1 MNELINPLPDPNKV
15 LQKKELEILQA
26 TIQELMRSQPEK
38 AIQELETYKIL
49 AEKYEN
55 RAHLAEYFY
64 AMGYCHSNLG
74 DQKSAL
80 EFYDLANET
89 NQQLSVTLTNKIN
102 IGIGSIYRL
111 NGDYTKAIELYTA
124 VLHGGSSDFLDTI
137 YNNMAV
143 IYYHMHD
150 FENAVHYS
158 EKAYELLLNSGKI
171 VDSLGIL
178 NNIGKIKT
186 LQQNFVEAE
195 KILVESEQLAIA
207 HQITY
212 QQIIS
217 LRNLGELKYAMEQF
231 EEAYKHLEKG
241 RELAKKEKNKHML
254 YSITLL
260 SAEVANKT
268 KKFDAANALYLEAL
282 ELSQKLQSTDRI
294 SWLNKYYGFLEEQ
307 QDYKRALFYLKKLHE
322 ESANINQEEKI
333 KELSKA
339 RLLFENK
346 EQQLKVEK
354 LNAVNELYSKLE
366 VQSKELSKK
375 NKKLED
381 TNNDLMHFSYALSHD
396 LREPARLVKSY
407 GDLLTLMLKSKL
419 NDKEEYMFKHLKNG
433 AEKMEVLID
442 DLHKYATL
450 GTNEDLKKP
459 IDLNKIVE
467 GVKMILK
474 LPITES
480 NAIIESDD
488 LPNIKSYPTLI
499 SQLFQ
504 NLISNALK
512 YRIENQSPIIKIAYQ
527 KLDAYHEIK
536 IIDNGIG
543 IPKEEQ
549 PRIFGLFKRATN
561 HNNFVGTGVGL
572 AFCLKIMGK
581 INGTI
586 DVFSAGENQGTT
598 FTLLIPLK

>member
-1 MNELINPLPDPNKV
+1 MDESLNATPDQNNA
-15 LQKKELEILQA
+15 LQKKELEILWA
-26 TIQELMRSQPEK
+26 TIQQLMRSQPEK
-38 AIQELETYKIL
+38 AMQELETYKIL

-55 RAHLAEYFY
+55 RAHLTEYYY
-64 AMGYCHSNLG
+64 ATGYCYSNLG
-74 DQKSAL
+74 NQKSAL
-80 EFYDLANET
+80 EFYELASQT
-89 NQQLSVTLTNKIN
+89 NPQLSTTLTNKIN

-111 NGDYTKAIELYTA
+111 NGDFSKAIELYSTA
-124 VLHGGSSDFLDTI
+124 LNDGSTDFLDTI

-143 IYYHMHD
+143 IYYQIND
-150 FENAVHYS
+150 FENAIHYS
-158 EKAYELLLNSGKI
+158 EKAYELLLASGEI

-186 LQQNFVEAE
+186 LQQNFVDAE
-195 KILVESEQLAIA
+195 KILLEAEQIAIA
-207 HQITY
+207 NQITY
-212 QQIIS
+212 QQIIA
-217 LRNLGELKYAMEQF
+217 LRNLGELKYATEQF
-231 EEAYKHLEKG
+231 EDAYKYLEKG
-241 RELAKKEKNKHML
+241 KELAKKEKNKHVL

-260 SAEVANKT
+260 NAEVANKM
-268 KKFDAANALYLEAL
+268 KKFDASNALYLEAL
-282 ELSQKLQSTDRI
+282 DLSQKLNSTDRI

-307 QDYKRALFYLKKLHE
+307 HDYKRALFYLKKLHE
-322 ESANINQEEKI
+322 ESANINQEEKT
-333 KELSKA
+333 KELNKA

-354 LNAVNELYSKLE
+354 LNAVNELYAKLE
-366 VQSKELSKK
+366 IQSTELSKK

-407 GDLLTLMLKSKL
+407 SDLLTLMLKSKL

-450 GTNEDLKKP
+450 GTNEDLKKT

-467 GVKMILK
+467 GVKMILR

-480 NAIIESDD
+480 NAIIESEQ
-488 LPNIKSYPTLI
+488 LPSIKSYPTLI

-504 NLISNALK
+504 NLISNAIK
-512 YRIENQSPIIKIAYQ
+512 YRIENQAPLIRITYQ
-527 KLDAYHEIK
+527 KLESFHEIK

-561 HNNFVGTGVGL
+561 HTNFVGTGVGL
-572 AFCLKIMGK
+572 AFCLKIMSK
-581 INGTI
+581 IHGSI

-598 FTLLIPLK
+598 FTILIPLK

>member
-1 MNELINPLPDPNKV
+1 MDESLNRTLDQNNA
-15 LQKKELEILQA
+15 LQKKELEILWA
-26 TIQELMRSQPEK
+26 TIQQLMRSQPEK
-38 AIQELETYKIL
+38 AMQELETYKIL

-55 RAHLAEYFY
+55 RAHLTEYYY
-64 AMGYCHSNLG
+64 AMGYCYSNLG
-74 DQKSAL
+74 DQKLAL
-80 EFYDLANET
+80 EFYELANQT
-89 NQQLSVTLTNKIN
+89 NPQLSTTLTNKIN

-111 NGDYTKAIELYTA
+111 NGDFSKAIELYSTA
-124 VLHGGSSDFLDTI
+124 LNDGSTDFLDTI

-143 IYYHMHD
+143 IYYQIND
-150 FENAVHYS
+150 FENAIHYS
-158 EKAYELLLNSGKI
+158 EKAYELLLASGEI

-186 LQQNFVEAE
+186 LQQNFVDAE
-195 KILVESEQLAIA
+195 KILLEAEQIAIA
-207 HQITY
+207 NQITY
-212 QQIIS
+212 QQIIA
-217 LRNLGELKYAMEQF
+217 LKNLGELKYATEQF
-231 EEAYKHLEKG
+231 EDAYKYLEKG
-241 RELAKKEKNKHML
+241 KELAKKEKNKHVL

-260 SAEVANKT
+260 NAEVANKM
-268 KKFDAANALYLEAL
+268 KKFDASNALYLEAL
-282 ELSQKLQSTDRI
+282 DLSQKLNSTDRI

-307 QDYKRALFYLKKLHE
+307 HDYKRALFYLKKLHE
-322 ESANINQEEKI
+322 ESASINQEEKT
-333 KELSKA
+333 KELNKA

-354 LNAVNELYSKLE
+354 LNAVNELYAKLE
-366 VQSKELSKK
+366 IQSTELSKK

-407 GDLLTLMLKSKL
+407 SDLLTLMLKSKL

-450 GTNEDLKKP
+450 GTNEDLKKT

-467 GVKMILK
+467 GVKMILR

-504 NLISNALK
+504 NLISNAIK
-512 YRIENQSPIIKIAYQ
+512 YRIENQAPLIRITYQ
-527 KLDAYHEIK
+527 KLESFHEIK

-561 HNNFVGTGVGL
+561 HTNFVGTGVGL
-572 AFCLKIMGK
+572 AFCLKIMSK
-581 INGTI
+581 IHGTI

-598 FTLLIPLK
+598 FTILIPLK

>member
-1 MNELINPLPDPNKV
+1 
-15 LQKKELEILQA
+15 
-26 TIQELMRSQPEK
+26 
-38 AIQELETYKIL
+38 
-49 AEKYEN
+49 
-55 RAHLAEYFY
+55 
-64 AMGYCHSNLG
+64 
-74 DQKSAL
+74 
-80 EFYDLANET
+80 
-89 NQQLSVTLTNKIN
+89 
-102 IGIGSIYRL
+102 
-111 NGDYTKAIELYTA
+111 
-124 VLHGGSSDFLDTI
+124 
-137 YNNMAV
+137 MAV
-143 IYYHMHD
+143 IYYQIND
-150 FENAVHYS
+150 FENAIHYS
-158 EKAYELLLNSGKI
+158 EKAYELLLASGEI

-186 LQQNFVEAE
+186 LQQNFVDAE
-195 KILVESEQLAIA
+195 KILLEAEQIAIA
-207 HQITY
+207 NQITY
-212 QQIIS
+212 QQIIA
-217 LRNLGELKYAMEQF
+217 LKNLGELKYATEQF
-231 EEAYKHLEKG
+231 EDAYKYLEKG
-241 RELAKKEKNKHML
+241 KELAKKEKNKHVL

-260 SAEVANKT
+260 NAEVANKM
-268 KKFDAANALYLEAL
+268 KKFDASNALYLEAL
-282 ELSQKLQSTDRI
+282 DLSQKLNSTDRI

-307 QDYKRALFYLKKLHE
+307 HDYKRALFYLKKLHE
-322 ESANINQEEKI
+322 ESASINQEEKT
-333 KELSKA
+333 KELNKA

-354 LNAVNELYSKLE
+354 LNAVNELYAKLE
-366 VQSKELSKK
+366 IQSTELSKK

-407 GDLLTLMLKSKL
+407 SDLLTLMLKSKL

-450 GTNEDLKKP
+450 GTNEDLKKT

-467 GVKMILK
+467 GVKMILR

-504 NLISNALK
+504 NLISNAIK
-512 YRIENQSPIIKIAYQ
+512 YRIENQAPLIRITYQ
-527 KLDAYHEIK
+527 KLESFHEIK

-561 HNNFVGTGVGL
+561 HTNFVGTGVGL
-572 AFCLKIMGK
+572 AFCLKIMSK
-581 INGTI
+581 IHGTI

-598 FTLLIPLK
+598 FTILIPLK

>member
-1 MNELINPLPDPNKV
+1 MDESLNTTSDQIKA
-15 LQKKELEILQA
+15 LQKKELEILWA
-26 TIQELMRSQPEK
+26 TIQQLMRSQPEK
-38 AIQELETYKIL
+38 AMQELETYKLL

-55 RAHLAEYFY
+55 RAHLTEYYY
-64 AMGYCHSNLG
+64 AKGYCYSNLG
-74 DQKSAL
+74 DQKLAL
-80 EFYDLANET
+80 EFYELANQT
-89 NQQLSVTLTNKIN
+89 NPQLSTTLTNKIN

-111 NGDYTKAIELYTA
+111 NGDFSKAIELYSTA
-124 VLHGGSSDFLDTI
+124 LNDGSTDFLDTI

-143 IYYHMHD
+143 IYYQIND
-150 FENAVHYS
+150 FENAIHYS
-158 EKAYELLLNSGKI
+158 EKAYELLQANGEI
-171 VDSLGIL
+171 ADSLGIL

-186 LQQNFVEAE
+186 LQKNFIEAE
-195 KILVESEQLAIA
+195 QILLEAEQLAIKN
-207 HQITY
+207 QISY
-212 QQIIS
+212 QQIIA
-217 LRNLGELKYAMEQF
+217 LKNLGELKYSTEQF
-231 EEAYKHLEKG
+231 EEAFTYLENG
-241 RELAKKEKNKHML
+241 RELAKREKNKQLL

-260 SAEVANKT
+260 HAEVANKM
-268 KKFDAANALYLEAL
+268 KKFDAANAFYLEAL
-282 ELSQKLQSTDRI
+282 DLSQKLKSTDRI

-307 QDYKRALFYLKKLHE
+307 HDFKRALFYLKKLHE
-322 ESANINQEEKI
+322 ESANINQEEKT

-366 VQSKELSKK
+366 IQSTELSKK

-407 GDLLTLMLKSKL
+407 SDLLTLMLKSKL

-450 GTNEDLKKP
+450 GTNEDLKKT

-480 NAIIESDD
+480 NANIESDQ
-488 LPNIKSYPTLI
+488 LPSIKSYPTLI

-504 NLISNALK
+504 NLISNAIK
-512 YRIENQSPIIKIAYQ
+512 YRIDNQAPMIRITYQ
-527 KLDAYHEIK
+527 KLESFHEIN

-549 PRIFGLFKRATN
+549 KRIFGLFKRATN

-572 AFCLKIMGK
+572 AFCLKIMSK
-581 INGTI
+581 INGSI

-598 FTLLIPLK
+598 FTILIPSK

>member
-1 MNELINPLPDPNKV
+1 MDESLNATPDQNNA
-15 LQKKELEILQA
+15 LQKKELEILWA
-26 TIQELMRSQPEK
+26 AIQQLMRSQPEK
-38 AIQELETYKIL
+38 AMQELETYKIL

-55 RAHLAEYFY
+55 RGHLTEYYY
-64 AMGYCHSNLG
+64 AMGYCYSNLG
-74 DQKSAL
+74 NQKSAL
-80 EFYDLANET
+80 EFYELANQT
-89 NQQLSVTLTNKIN
+89 NPQLSTTLTNKIN

-111 NGDYTKAIELYTA
+111 NGDFSKAIELYSTA
-124 VLHGGSSDFLDTI
+124 LNDGSTEFLDTI

-143 IYYHMHD
+143 IYYQIND
-150 FENAVHYS
+150 FENAIHYS
-158 EKAYELLLNSGKI
+158 EKAYELLLASGEI

-186 LQQNFVEAE
+186 LQQNFVDAE
-195 KILVESEQLAIA
+195 KILLEAEQIAIA
-207 HQITY
+207 NQITY
-212 QQIIS
+212 QQIIA
-217 LRNLGELKYAMEQF
+217 LRNLGELKYATEQF
-231 EEAYKHLEKG
+231 EDAYKYLENG
-241 RELAKKEKNKHML
+241 RELAKKENNKQLL

-260 SAEVANKT
+260 NAEVANKM
-268 KKFDAANALYLEAL
+268 KKFDASNALYLEAL
-282 ELSQKLQSTDRI
+282 DLSQKLNSTDRI

-307 QDYKRALFYLKKLHE
+307 HDYKRALFYLKKLHE
-322 ESANINQEEKI
+322 ESANINQEEKT
-333 KELSKA
+333 KELNKA

-354 LNAVNELYSKLE
+354 LNAVNELYAKLE
-366 VQSKELSKK
+366 IQSTELSKK

-407 GDLLTLMLKSKL
+407 SDLLTLMLKSKL

-450 GTNEDLKKP
+450 GTNEDLKKI

-467 GVKMILK
+467 GVKMILR

-480 NAIIESDD
+480 NAIIESDQ
-488 LPNIKSYPTLI
+488 LPSIKSYPTLI

-504 NLISNALK
+504 NLISNAIK
-512 YRIENQSPIIKIAYQ
+512 YRIENQAPLIRITYQ
-527 KLDAYHEIK
+527 KLESFHEIK

-561 HNNFVGTGVGL
+561 HTNFVGTGVGL
-572 AFCLKIMGK
+572 AFCLKIMSK
-581 INGTI
+581 IHGTI

-598 FTLLIPLK
+598 FTILIPLK